1 MPFIVY
7 TGSQMTFHHCATFS
21 LAKTASIF
29 SAAPPKTQLNASF
42 ISHWQQQAPVCQA
55 ASTQRIQ
62 QSASL
67 EADIMAVADVF
78 QCSFAH
84 VTYMGLVWLFGW
96 ICPLCRKDG
105 MGIQE
110 LLELCFPFDSRA
122 EIKILTHS
130 FCRLYVLC
138 TSRYIK
144 KKFIMGSIS
153 VTYS

>member
-29 SAAPPKTQLNASF
+29 PAAPPKTQLNVSF

-67 EADIMAVADVF
+67 EAIYHGCCWCFSTFIWTCNLYGPCVVIWMNMSAVQEGWHGDTGVTGTLLPFWF
-78 QCSFAH
+78 QGWNKNTELTVS
-84 VTYMGLVWLFGW
+84 VDYM
-96 ICPLCRKDG
+96 CRAQAG
-105 MGIQE
+105 T
-110 LLELCFPFDSRA
+110 LRRNS
-122 EIKILTHS
+122 
-130 FCRLYVLC
+130 
-138 TSRYIK
+138 
-144 KKFIMGSIS
+144 
-153 VTYS
+153 

>member
-1 MPFIVY
+1 MARMPFIVY

-42 ISHWQQQAPVCQA
+42 ISHWQQLAPVCQA

-84 VTYMGLVWLFGW
+84 VTYMGLVWLFG
-96 ICPLCRKDG
+96 
-105 MGIQE
+105 
-110 LLELCFPFDSRA
+110 
-122 EIKILTHS
+122 
-130 FCRLYVLC
+130 
-138 TSRYIK
+138 
-144 KKFIMGSIS
+144 
-153 VTYS
+153 